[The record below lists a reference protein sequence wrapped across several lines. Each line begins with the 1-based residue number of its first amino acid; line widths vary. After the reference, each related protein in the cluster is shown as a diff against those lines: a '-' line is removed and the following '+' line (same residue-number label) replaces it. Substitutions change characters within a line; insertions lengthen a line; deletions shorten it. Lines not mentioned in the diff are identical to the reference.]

1 MMKRTI
7 EAHLPDNFTELL
19 KAREAAKDRLTM
31 LTGKKAEAEERL
43 ATAKADLEKLDGE
56 LSAAVNQGAD
66 TGATMRKIR
75 AARGGVDDQGR
86 LLELSQDAVHSAEN
100 SVTEANRALAGALQ
114 RAVIEGRNA
123 VAERLQGQ
131 LAEIEKAVEEWR
143 AAVYEMAD
151 GLGVPSPAAGSEI
164 FLPGLK

>member
-1 MMKRTI
+1 MKKAI

-19 KAREAAKDRLTM
+19 KSREAAKERMSM
-31 LTGKKAEAEERL
+31 LMEKRAEAEQRL
-43 ATAKADLEKLDGE
+43 TAMKTDLGKLDGE

-66 TGATMRKIR
+66 VTPNMRKLR
-75 AARGGVDDQGR
+75 AARGGIEDQGR
-86 LLELSQDAVHSAEN
+86 LLELSQGAVQSAEN
-100 SVTEANRALAGALQ
+100 SIAEANRALAEALQ

>member
-1 MMKRTI
+1 MKKAI

-19 KAREAAKDRLTM
+19 KSREAAKERMSM
-31 LTGKKAEAEERL
+31 LMEKRAEAEQRL
-43 ATAKADLEKLDGE
+43 TAMKTDLGKLDGE
-56 LSAAVNQGAD
+56 LSAAVNLGAD
-66 TGATMRKIR
+66 VTPIMRKLR
-75 AARGGVDDQGR
+75 AARGGIEDQGR

-100 SVTEANRALAGALQ
+100 SVTEANKMLAEALQ

-151 GLGVPSPAAGSEI
+151 GLGLQAPAAGSKI
-164 FLPGLK
+164 VLPGLK